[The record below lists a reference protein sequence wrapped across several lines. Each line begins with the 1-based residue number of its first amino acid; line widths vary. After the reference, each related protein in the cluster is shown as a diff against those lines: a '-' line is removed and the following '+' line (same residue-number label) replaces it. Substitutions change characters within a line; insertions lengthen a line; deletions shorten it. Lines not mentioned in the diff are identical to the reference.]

1 MCSPSAPV
9 PGVARPAEG
18 RQAGGGRHDLPGCRL
33 DSAARGVFPP
43 AEGGT
48 TVVQQPSHRDAGV
61 PSFTAHSVVFTD
73 EDAEWVRKE
82 RCARPTTRADRDHG
96 EDLEW

>member
-1 MCSPSAPV
+1 
-9 PGVARPAEG
+9 
-18 RQAGGGRHDLPGCRL
+18 
-33 DSAARGVFPP
+33 
-43 AEGGT
+43 
-48 TVVQQPSHRDAGV
+48 VVQQPSHRDAGV